1 MFVRQQE
8 FKKLLKFALKR
19 GDLNIYFAQDVI
31 LVTSE
36 FFQVELDRAY
46 IPKEMLG
53 SIIGAVGRLP
63 NPGECITLGE
73 YGEQTAMPVYEFPD
87 PEDNE
92 DLEFLQETPFVI
104 STTGETRLLQNQR
117 SGKIYLI
124 PEMISKMCD
133 QDLVDDQSGELSMDG
148 PAVDPEGWVYFW
160 NDRAKVRFW
169 SIRKT
174 KYETLLGDLKGI
186 DLMKEDKQ

>member
-36 FFQVELDRAY
+36 FFQVELNRLY

-73 YGEQTAMPVYEFPD
+73 YGEQTAYK
-87 PEDNE
+87 
-92 DLEFLQETPFVI
+92 LGRI
-104 STTGETRLLQNQR
+104 
-117 SGKIYLI
+117 
-124 PEMISKMCD
+124 
-133 QDLVDDQSGELSMDG
+133 LS
-148 PAVDPEGWVYFW
+148 E
-160 NDRAKVRFW
+160 
-169 SIRKT
+169 
-174 KYETLLGDLKGI
+174 E
-186 DLMKEDKQ
+186 